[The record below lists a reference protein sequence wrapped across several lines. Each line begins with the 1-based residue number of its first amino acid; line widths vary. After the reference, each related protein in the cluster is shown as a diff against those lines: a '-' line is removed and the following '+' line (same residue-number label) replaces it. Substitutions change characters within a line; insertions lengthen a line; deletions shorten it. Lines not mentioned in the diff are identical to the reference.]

1 MKFSV
6 SSVDITLSFLLVVLL
21 CAAQVSLAQH
31 QRKVGRLSRP
41 GVVFPSRG
49 EAWPRPMNQTTGSN
63 LILLDP
69 STFAFVFVGPPG
81 GCDVADRALKRYRD
95 QLLFN
100 GCARSGVVAGNLRRA
115 RSRHP
120 VGGVLVASI
129 SSLLVHLRGQCEH
142 TPHHDMDEAYTLQLT
157 AQSQPSLA
165 ANTVW
170 GLLRGLETFSQIVY
184 PYDGNQFAVNET
196 IIHDAPRFQHRGLL
210 IDTSR
215 HFLPLKSI
223 VETLDAMAYNKMN
236 VLHWH
241 VTDDQSFP
249 FVSRTFPPLSEKGAF
264 DPETHVYKPADVQ
277 YVIDEAAAR
286 GIRVMAEFDTP
297 GHTRSWGEA
306 YPELLTTCYDGPV
319 PNGRLGPIDPT
330 RNQTYT
336 FLAHFFAEV
345 ARVFPDQYLHLGGD
359 EVGFLCWLSNPN
371 VTSFMRKM
379 GFPGRLD
386 KLEEYYIQRLL
397 EIIQTLRKSYIVWQE
412 VFDNKVQI
420 APDTVVHVWKNPA
433 EFEMASVTSAGYKAL
448 LSACWYLDHI
458 SYGSDWKKYYACDP
472 QQFPGTPQQKSLVL
486 GGEACVWG
494 EFVDGTN
501 LISRTW
507 PRASAAAERLWSPAT
522 VKSAVDAAPRLEEH
536 RCRMTRRGLAVEPQ
550 NGPGFCECDIAV

>member
-1 MKFSV
+1 MMKSRRNWPMALV
-6 SSVDITLSFLLVVLL
+6 FLPVLAL
-21 CAAQVSLAQH
+21 CAAHVALAQH
-31 QRKVGRLSRP
+31 PRKIGRLSRP
-41 GVVFPSRG
+41 GVVVPTRG
-49 EAWPRPMNQTTGSN
+49 EVWPQPLNQTTGPG

-69 STFAFVFVGPPG
+69 GTFAFVFVGPPG

-95 QLLFN
+95 RLLFE
-100 GCARSGVVAGNLRRA
+100 GCTTTGSRRRPLA
-115 RSRHP
+115 ASAAA
-120 VGGVLVASI
+120 VASI
-129 SSLLVHLRGQCEH
+129 SSLLVHLRGPCEH
-142 TPHHDMDEAYTLQLT
+142 TPPHDMDESYRLQLT
-157 AQSQPSLA
+157 TASQPSLS
-165 ANTVW
+165 ANSVW

-184 PYDGNQFAVNET
+184 PYDGKQFALNET
-196 IIHDAPRFQHRGLL
+196 IINDSPRFQHRGLL
-210 IDTSR
+210 IDTGR

-223 VETLDAMAYNKMN
+223 IETLDAMAYNKMN

-249 FVSRTFPPLSEKGAF
+249 FVSRVFPTLSEEGAF

-306 YPELLTTCYDGPV
+306 FPELLTTCYNGQV
-319 PNGRLGPIDPT
+319 PNGRLGPVDPS
-330 RNQTYT
+330 RNESFT
-336 FLAHFFAEV
+336 FLAHFFSEV

-359 EVGFLCWLSNPN
+359 EVSFLCWMSNPN
-371 VTSFMRKM
+371 ITSFMREM
-379 GFPGRLD
+379 GIPMRYD

-397 EIIQTLRKSYIVWQE
+397 KIIQELRKSYIVWQE

-420 APDTVVHVWKNPA
+420 APDTVVHVWKQPQ
-433 EFEMASVTSAGYKAL
+433 ELEMASVTAAGYRAL

-458 SYGSDWKKYYACDP
+458 SYGNDWTKYYICDP
-472 QQFPGTPQQKSLVL
+472 QNFPGTPVQKSLVI

-494 EFVDGTN
+494 EYVDATN

-507 PRASAAAERLWSPAT
+507 PRASAVAERLWSPITA
-522 VKSAVDAAPRLEEH
+522 KSAKKAAPRFEEH
-536 RCRMTRRGLAVEPQ
+536 RCRMMRRGLLVEPQ
-550 NGPGFCECDIAV
+550 NGPGFCECDNAI